1 MTTELTDTGSYATVT
16 QSTARRGNPYV
27 GLIKNLAMIVVVC
40 ACAYVGYE
48 IIINNKSF
56 DEIISSLPKH
66 AQVITGFFSD
76 TPAGDSD
83 DSPPLAE
90 AEPEITDDQGDV
102 ADDIAEDLIAE
113 DHSQDLGIITFSA
126 GNPYLGL
133 PNRLIGDIA
142 PLARKWSPQE
152 EAVWHRGITHS
163 FPYQHYKT
171 VRDVVR
177 TRLAGSDVVL
187 WDALDDDKL
196 WVRMWAVCGLA
207 DFGIEIDGP
216 SVTKAI
222 GSARSDLIRN
232 FFKRFIGKS
241 TAGQR
246 YVMRYALPVVAP
258 STRLVI
264 YRALLSQR
272 DDLNDLY
279 LVAASLDPNRRLSR
293 WAKNTLRRLY
303 ISQTEIDNYQRQITS
318 STFQ

>member
-16 QSTARRGNPYV
+16 QSTARRSNVYV
-27 GLIKNLAMIVVVC
+27 GFIKNLAMIVVVC

-56 DEIISSLPKH
+56 GEIISSLPNH

-76 TPAGDSD
+76 TPVGDGDS
-83 DSPPLAE
+83 STVTE
-90 AEPEITDDQGDV
+90 SEPEIIDDQPDMPADI
-102 ADDIAEDLIAE
+102 ADDLDEGITQ
-113 DHSQDLGIITFSA
+113 QDLGAIVYSA
-126 GNPYLGL
+126 DNPYLGL
-133 PNRLIGDIA
+133 PNRLVGEIA

-177 TRLAGSDVVL
+177 ARLAGSDVVL
-187 WDALDDDKL
+187 WGALDDDKL

-207 DFGIEIDGP
+207 DFGIELEGS
-216 SVTKAI
+216 SVIKAI
-222 GSARSDLIRN
+222 GSAHTDLTRN
-232 FFKRFIGKS
+232 FFKRFISKS

-246 YVMRYALPVVAP
+246 YVMRYALPIVAP
-258 STRLVI
+258 QTRLVI
-264 YRALLSQR
+264 YQALLSQR
-272 DDLNDLY
+272 DDLSDLY
-279 LVAASLDPNRRLSR
+279 LVAASLDPDRMMSR
-293 WAKNTLRRLY
+293 WAKNALRRLY
-303 ISQTEIDNYQRQITS
+303 ISQNEIDNYRRQITS